1 MKTIL
6 NIAVCAL
13 LAVACSA
20 CNRKVPVLMPPR
32 PGSNYVPR
40 TNEASHVVETGED
53 AYSVAMRWGV
63 PLPAL
68 QQRNGLEGA
77 HLTVGQTLIIPPAQP
92 LQTNAAPWPEDFILC
107 VEEP

>member
-1 MKTIL
+1 MKTIQ

-20 CNRKVPVLMPPR
+20 CNRKEPVLMPPI
-32 PGSNYVPR
+32 PDSNYVPR

-68 QQRNGLEGA
+68 QKRNGLEGTD
-77 HLTVGQTLIIPPAQP
+77 LTVGQTVIIPPEQP
-92 LQTNAAPWPEDFILC
+92 LQTNAVPWPKDFILC